1 MKRIISVLVTA
12 VMIFTAA
19 FQCSFAAQVTAE
31 EAYSSTGKTIYE
43 NTVQNIAKES
53 AYGSE
58 WHILGLARSQ
68 YAGCDEIFEKY
79 YEDVVK
85 KIKDSKGVLSKNKY
99 TEYSRVIVAVKAI
112 GRNPKN
118 TGGFDVTAKLLEK
131 ENVVIQG
138 LNGPIWALIAL
149 NTDGYADSSAEFKKT
164 AKEYI
169 SYILD
174 AEKDGG
180 GWSLNSSE
188 TNADADITAMALTAL
203 APYYKEDS
211 RVKESADRAVL
222 WLSENQNSD
231 GTYSSWGTVN
241 SESCAQVTVALASLG
256 IDPNKDERFIKN
268 GKSVLDGLLGFYT
281 DGGFKHVST
290 GKLNAMATE
299 QGYYALTAYFRF
311 TGGKTSLYDMSD
323 TGTAAPAALAKAKL
337 VSVKSVS
344 KKGVKITWNKVK
356 TAKGYQ
362 IKYSAKKNMTDAK
375 TATSGSLS
383 KKITKLKSGKRYY
396 FKVRAYKTAD
406 GSRIY
411 GGWSSVKSVKVK

>member
-1 MKRIISVLVTA
+1 MKRILSVLVTA
-12 VMIFTAA
+12 VMILTLS
-19 FQCSFAAQVTAE
+19 FQDSFAAQITAE
-31 EAYSSTGKTIYE
+31 DAYSSTGRAIYE
-43 NTVQNIAKES
+43 NTAKS
-53 AYGSE
+53 PVYGAE
-58 WHILGLARSQ
+58 WHILGLARSE
-68 YAGCDEIFEKY
+68 YTGCDEIFEKY

-85 KIKDSKGVLSKNKY
+85 KLKDSKGVLSKNKY
-99 TEYSRVIVAVKAI
+99 TDYSRAITAVRAI
-112 GRNPKN
+112 GRNPRN
-118 TGGFDVTAKLLEK
+118 IGGYDMVSKLLEK
-131 ENVVIQG
+131 ENVAKQG
-138 LNGPIWALIAL
+138 INGPVWALIAL
-149 NTDGYADSSAEFKKT
+149 NTGGYADSSGEFKKT
-164 AKEYI
+164 AAEYVND
-169 SYILD
+169 ILE

-180 GWSLNSSE
+180 GWSLNSPE
-188 TNADADITAMALTAL
+188 TNADANADADITAMALTAL
-203 APYYKEDS
+203 APYCKGDS
-211 RVKESADRAVL
+211 KVKEAADRAL
-222 WLSENQNSD
+222 AWLSEVQKDD
-231 GTYSSWGTVN
+231 GAYASWGTVN
-241 SESCAQVTVALASLG
+241 SESCAQVTVALTSLG

-268 GKSVLDGLLGFYT
+268 GKSVIDGLLGFYT

-362 IKYSAKKNMTDAK
+362 IKYSAKKNMKGAK
-375 TATSGSLS
+375 TVTSGSLS

-396 FKVRAYKTAD
+396 FKVRAYKSAD

>member
-99 TEYSRVIVAVKAI
+99 TEYSRAIVAVKAI

-118 TGGFDVTAKLLEK
+118 TGGFDMTTKLLEK
-131 ENVVIQG
+131 ENVAIQG

-188 TNADADITAMALTAL
+188 TNADVDITGMALTAL

-241 SESCAQVTVALASLG
+241 SESCAQVTVALTSLG

-268 GKSVLDGLLGFYT
+268 GKSVIDGLLGFYT

-323 TGTAAPAALAKAKL
+323 TGDATPAALTKAKI

-344 KKGVKITWNKVK
+344 KKGVKITWNKVR

>member
-1 MKRIISVLVTA
+1 MKRIISVLVTV

-118 TGGFDVTAKLLEK
+118 TGGFDMTEKLLEK
-131 ENVVIQG
+131 EKVTRQG
-138 LNGPIWALIAL
+138 LNGPVWALIAL
-149 NTDGYADSSAEFKKT
+149 NTGGYADSSAEFKKIT
-164 AKEYI
+164 KEYI
-169 SYILD
+169 TYILD
-174 AEKDGG
+174 AEKDSG

-211 RVKESADRAVL
+211 KVRESADRAVL

-241 SESCAQVTVALASLG
+241 SESCAQVTVALTSLG

-323 TGTAAPAALAKAKL
+323 TGDATPAALTKAKI

>member
-188 TNADADITAMALTAL
+188 TNADVDITGMALTAL
-203 APYYKEDS
+203 APYYKGDS

-241 SESCAQVTVALASLG
+241 SESCAQVTVALTSLG

-268 GKSVLDGLLGFYT
+268 GKSVIDGLLGFYT

-323 TGTAAPAALAKAKL
+323 TGDATPAALTKAKI

-344 KKGVKITWNKVK
+344 EKGVKITWNKVK

-375 TATSGSLS
+375 TVTSGSLS
-383 KKITKLKSGKRYY
+383 KNITKIKSGKRYY

-406 GSRIY
+406 GSRIN

>member
-1 MKRIISVLVTA
+1 MKRIISVFVTA
-12 VMIFTAA
+12 VMIFTLA
-19 FQCSFAAQVTAE
+19 FQCSFAAQVTAD

-43 NTVQNIAKES
+43 NTAKS
-53 AYGSE
+53 PAYGSE
-58 WHILGLARSQ
+58 WHILGLARSE
-68 YAGCDEIFEKY
+68 YAGCDEMFETY

-85 KIKDSKGVLSKNKY
+85 TLKDSKGVLSNNKY

-118 TGGFDVTAKLLEK
+118 TGGYDMTEKLLEK
-131 ENVVIQG
+131 EKVTRQG

-149 NTDGYADSSAEFKKT
+149 NTGGYADSSAEFKKIT
-164 AKEYI
+164 KEYI

-188 TNADADITAMALTAL
+188 ANADVDITGMALTAL
-203 APYYKEDS
+203 APYYKSDS
-211 RVKESADRAVL
+211 RVIEAADRAL
-222 WLSENQNSD
+222 AWLSSVQKDD
-231 GTYSSWGTVN
+231 GAFASWGTVN
-241 SESCAQVTVALASLG
+241 SESCAQVIVALTSLG
-256 IDPNKDERFIKN
+256 IDPNKDERFIKK
-268 GKSVLDGLLGFYT
+268 GKSVIDGLLGFYT
-281 DGGFKHVST
+281 DGGFKHVSS

-299 QGYYALTAYFRF
+299 QGYYALAAYFRF

-323 TGTAAPAALAKAKL
+323 TGTAAPTALKKAKL

-344 KKGVKITWNKVK
+344 KKTVKITWNKVK

-362 IKYSAKKNMTDAK
+362 IKYSTKKNMTGAK
-375 TATSGSLS
+375 TVSSTALS
-383 KKITKLKSGKRYY
+383 KKITKLQSGKKYY

-411 GGWSSVKSVKVK
+411 GGWSSIKSVKVK

>member
-31 EAYSSTGKTIYE
+31 EAYSSTGRAIYE
-43 NTVQNIAKES
+43 NTAKS
-53 AYGSE
+53 PVYGAE
-58 WHILGLARSQ
+58 WHILGLARSE

-118 TGGFDVTAKLLEK
+118 TGGFDMTEKLLEK
-131 ENVVIQG
+131 EKVTRQG
-138 LNGPIWALIAL
+138 LNGPVWALIAL
-149 NTDGYADSSAEFKKT
+149 NTGGYADSSAEFKKIT
-164 AKEYI
+164 KEYI
-169 SYILD
+169 TYILD
-174 AEKDGG
+174 AEKDSG

-211 RVKESADRAVL
+211 RVKEAADRAVL

-241 SESCAQVTVALASLG
+241 SESCAQVTVALTSLG

-268 GKSVLDGLLGFYT
+268 GKSVIDGLLGFYT

-311 TGGKTSLYDMSD
+311 AGGKTSLYDMSD
-323 TGTAAPAALAKAKL
+323 TGDATPAALTKAKI
-337 VSVKSVS
+337 VSVKAVS
-344 KKGVKITWNKVK
+344 EKGIKITWNKVR

-362 IKYSAKKNMTDAK
+362 IKYSTKKNMTAAK
-375 TATSGSLS
+375 TVTSGTLS
-383 KKITKLKSGKRYY
+383 KKITKLRSGKRYY

-411 GGWSSVKSVKVK
+411 GGWSSIKSVKVK

>member
-188 TNADADITAMALTAL
+188 TNADVDITGMALTAL
-203 APYYKEDS
+203 APYYKGDS

-241 SESCAQVTVALASLG
+241 SESCAQVTVALTSLG

-268 GKSVLDGLLGFYT
+268 GKSVIDGLLGFYT

-344 KKGVKITWNKVK
+344 KKGVKITWNKVR

-411 GGWSSVKSVKVK
+411 GGWSSTKSVKVK

>member
-99 TEYSRVIVAVKAI
+99 TEYSRTIVAVKAI

-118 TGGFDVTAKLLEK
+118 TGGYDVTAKLLEK
-131 ENVVIQG
+131 ENVAIQG

-188 TNADADITAMALTAL
+188 TNADADITGMALTAL

-211 RVKESADRAVL
+211 KVREAADRAL
-222 WLSENQNSD
+222 AWLSEVQKDD
-231 GTYSSWGTVN
+231 GAYASWGTVN
-241 SESCAQVTVALASLG
+241 SESCAQVTVALTSLG

-268 GKSVLDGLLGFYT
+268 GKSVIDGLLGFYT

-323 TGTAAPAALAKAKL
+323 TGDATPAALTKAKI

-362 IKYSAKKNMTDAK
+362 IKYSAKKNMKGAK

-383 KKITKLKSGKRYY
+383 KKITKLKPGKRYY

-411 GGWSSVKSVKVK
+411 GGWSSTKSVKVK

>member
-58 WHILGLARSQ
+58 WHILGLARSE

-118 TGGFDVTAKLLEK
+118 TGGFDMTEKLLEK
-131 ENVVIQG
+131 EKVTRQG
-138 LNGPIWALIAL
+138 LNGPVWALIAL

-203 APYYKEDS
+203 APYYKGDS
-211 RVKESADRAVL
+211 RVKESADRAL
-222 WLSENQNSD
+222 AWLSEVQKDD
-231 GTYSSWGTVN
+231 GAYASWGTVN
-241 SESCAQVTVALASLG
+241 SESCAQVTVALTSLG

-344 KKGVKITWNKVK
+344 KKGVKITWNKVR

-375 TATSGSLS
+375 TVTSGSLS

>member
-58 WHILGLARSQ
+58 WHILGLARSE

-99 TEYSRVIVAVKAI
+99 TEYSRTIVAVKAI

-118 TGGFDVTAKLLEK
+118 TGGYDVTAKLLEK
-131 ENVVIQG
+131 ENVAIQG

-149 NTDGYADSSAEFKKT
+149 NTGGYADSSAEFKKT
-164 AKEYI
+164 AKEYTA
-169 SYILD
+169 YILE

-188 TNADADITAMALTAL
+188 TNADTDITAMALTAL
-203 APYYKEDS
+203 APYYKGDS

-241 SESCAQVTVALASLG
+241 SESCAQVTVALTSLG

-268 GKSVLDGLLGFYT
+268 GKSVIDGLLGFYT

-323 TGTAAPAALAKAKL
+323 TGDATPAALTKANI

-344 KKGVKITWNKVK
+344 GKGVKITWNKVK

-411 GGWSSVKSVKVK
+411 GGWSSTKSVKVK

>member
-85 KIKDSKGVLSKNKY
+85 KIKDSKGVLSKKKY

-131 ENVVIQG
+131 ENVAIQG

-149 NTDGYADSSAEFKKT
+149 NTGGYADSSAEFKKT

-203 APYYKEDS
+203 APYYKGDS
-211 RVKESADRAVL
+211 RVKEAADRAL
-222 WLSENQNSD
+222 AWLSEVQKDD

-241 SESCAQVTVALASLG
+241 SESCAQVTVALTSLG

-268 GKSVLDGLLGFYT
+268 SKSVIDGLLGFYT

-323 TGTAAPAALAKAKL
+323 TGDATPAALTKAKI

-344 KKGVKITWNKVK
+344 KKGVKITWNKVR

-362 IKYSAKKNMTDAK
+362 IKYSAKKNMKGAK

-383 KKITKLKSGKRYY
+383 KKITKLKPGKRYY

-411 GGWSSVKSVKVK
+411 GGWSSTKSVKVK

>member
-323 TGTAAPAALAKAKL
+323 TGTAAPAALAKAML

-375 TATSGSLS
+375 TVTSGALS